1 MINTSVCDAIE
12 RPFTHFE
19 ARGRLLATALF
30 LLEHTGHSKALCT
43 LSVDDEDITLLIERM

>member
-43 LSVDDEDITLLIERM
+43 LSIDDEDITLLIERM